1 MTETRY
7 WERVGF
13 RVTKPQALEMVE
25 KMQEGVTGKVMD
37 DELDEYVNVDA
48 TDYLT
53 AEQEVEDLFESDD
66 DGRQVD
72 DENAAILALMEFES
86 NRKAYIKDKV
96 AEGMELADA
105 KLAYDA
111 EKADMVRIS
120 LGLPEPELEEEE

>member
-1 MTETRY
+1 
-7 WERVGF
+7 
-13 RVTKPQALEMVE
+13 
-25 KMQEGVTGKVMD
+25 MD

-53 AEQEVEDLFESDD
+53 AEQEVEELFESDD

-105 KLAYDA
+105 KLAYDVNIGGTVNILECVRLYGNA
-111 EKADMVRIS
+111 KAN
-120 LGLPEPELEEEE
+120 LT

>member
-53 AEQEVEDLFESDD
+53 AEQEVEDLFESED

-86 NRKAYIKDKV
+86 NRKTYIKDKV

-105 KLAYDA
+105 KLEYDA

>member
-1 MTETRY
+1 LS
-7 WERVGF
+7 
-13 RVTKPQALEMVE
+13 AE
-25 KMQEGVTGKVMD
+25 K
-37 DELDEYVNVDA
+37 
-48 TDYLT
+48 
-53 AEQEVEDLFESDD
+53 EVEDLFESDD

-86 NRKAYIKDKV
+86 NRKSYIKDKV

>member
-1 MTETRY
+1 MSETRY

-25 KMQEGVTGKVMD
+25 KMKEGVTGKVMD
-37 DELDEYVNVDA
+37 EDIEEYVNVDA

-53 AEQEVEDLFESDD
+53 AEEEVEALFDAEDDERTVDD
-66 DGRQVD
+66 D
-72 DENAAILALMEFES
+72 NAAILALMEFETQ
-86 NRKAYIKDKV
+86 RKQYIKDKV

>member
-86 NRKAYIKDKV
+86 NRKTYIKDKV
-96 AEGMELADA
+96 AEGMELAAA
-105 KLAYDA
+105 KLACDA

>member
-25 KMQEGVTGKVMD
+25 KMQEGVSGKVMD
-37 DELDEYVNVDA
+37 EDIEEYVNVDV
-48 TDYLT
+48 TDYIS
-53 AEQEVEDLFESDD
+53 AAQEVEDIFNAEDDGQIVDD
-66 DGRQVD
+66 D
-72 DENAAILALMEFES
+72 NAAILALMEFES
-86 NRKAYIKDKV
+86 RRKAIIKEHV
-96 AEGMELADA
+96 ANGMELADA

-111 EKADMVRIS
+111 EKAEMVRIS